1 MIDQLEDYK
10 LDSPIFTKVVLK
22 LGMVVWS
29 CNPNTKEWKQEDQGV
44 QGHPGPH
51 SSRPM

>member
-10 LDSPIFTKVVLK
+10 LDSPIYMKVVLK

-29 CNPNTKEWKQEDQGV
+29 CNSNMKEWKQEDLGV
-44 QGHPGPH
+44 WKHPGPH
-51 SSRPM
+51 SLKPM

>member
-22 LGMVVWS
+22 LGMVVHA
-29 CNPNTKEWKQEDQGV
+29 CNPSTKEWKQEDQFKIFVNLWG
-44 QGHPGPH
+44 
-51 SSRPM
+51 SRSA